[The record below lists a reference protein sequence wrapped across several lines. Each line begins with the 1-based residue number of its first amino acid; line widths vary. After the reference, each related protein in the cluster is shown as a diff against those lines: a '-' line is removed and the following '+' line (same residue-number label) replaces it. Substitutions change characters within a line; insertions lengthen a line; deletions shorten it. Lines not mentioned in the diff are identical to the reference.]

1 MPNNI
6 WWLHIL
12 MLILLSSCIS
22 QKQITYLQEDKDILK
37 DMDTVFYQTP
47 KSPYQVQI
55 GDVLSITVKTTDEN
69 LAQLFNPISNA
80 AASTPS
86 VGGGN
91 QGNAAYFSGFTVDL
105 HGNIRIPTLGEINV
119 LGYSLDQV
127 RQKIEQRLLTD
138 YFKTEASFFVS
149 VKLAGFRFT
158 VTGEVGSPGTKSLFQ
173 EQVNII
179 EALSNSGEVS
189 LTGNRRDIKI
199 IRQYPEGR
207 RIHTI
212 DLTKASAFASP
223 YFMLKPNDIV
233 YVKPLPQKTLGT
245 GTTAVQSLATII
257 TVLSLVTTTILLT
270 TR

>member
-1 MPNNI
+1 MPKNF
-6 WWLHIL
+6 LGL
-12 MLILLSSCIS
+12 QILLLIVLTSCIT
-22 QKQITYLQEDKDILK
+22 QKQITLLQEDEEILQG
-37 DMDTVFYQTP
+37 MDTVFYQTP
-47 KSPYQVQI
+47 KSPYEVQI

-69 LAQLFNPISNA
+69 LAQLFNPISN
-80 AASTPS
+80 TVPS
-86 VGGGN
+86 AGGGN

-119 LGYSLDQV
+119 LGYSIDEV
-127 RQKIEQRLLTD
+127 RLKIEQRLLTD
-138 YFKTEASFFVS
+138 YFKTEASFFVT

-158 VTGEVGSPGTKSLFQ
+158 VTGEVGSPGTKSIFQ

-179 EALSNSGEVS
+179 EALSNSGEVA

-199 IRQYPEGR
+199 IRLYPEGR

-212 DLTKASAFASP
+212 DLTKATAFASP

-245 GTTAVQSLATII
+245 GTTAVQSLATIL